1 MGVQFRRTIRDRNEW
16 AFLTPLPI
24 SVGARGLVR
33 ISTTPTLVGLEVPPG
48 SRNLEIK
55 PYITSGLTTDR
66 VVRPALNNNVSGD
79 VGLDVKYG
87 LTQNLTLDFTLNTDL
102 AQVEADDQ
110 QVNLTR
116 FNLSFPE
123 KREFFLEGRGIF
135 DFGSGPGSNLF
146 YSRRIGLLQGR
157 AVPIIAGT
165 HLTSRV
171 GRLSIGALNVQT
183 GGETVS
189 GARDTNFTVV
199 RLRQNVLRRSNIGVL
214 FTNRSSSLVKP
225 GEASPAYGIDGSF
238 AFYENVTMAASYA
251 KSGSPG
257 TAGPN
262 DSYEAMVDYG
272 PTSSGSQRGTCT
284 WQTASIPRSA
294 SSDATTCARASR
306 RSASARALP
315 RCRTSSVFRSR
326 SARRYTENTA
336 GILETRDHTAQFQ
349 TAFNNTDQVSIQ
361 ATNADDVLLQPF
373 RITSD
378 VTIPAGSYSVNAI
391 RLSYTLGRPRTV
403 SGSINFD
410 HGGFYEGDS
419 TTIGYSGRVSITP
432 RLGLEPNASVRWIDT
447 PFGSFTTQQY
457 RARLTYTFTPL
468 MLVAGLVQYNTNSH
482 RLGINLRL
490 RWEYS
495 PAANCSLSTPRTTT
509 PTRASASP
517 LAS

>member
-1 MGVQFRRTIRDRNEW
+1 M
-16 AFLTPLPI
+16 
-24 SVGARGLVR
+24 
-33 ISTTPTLVGLEVPPG
+33 
-48 SRNLEIK
+48 
-55 PYITSGLTTDR
+55 
-66 VVRPALNNNVSGD
+66 VRPALNNNVSGD

-110 QVNLTR
+110 QINLTR

-135 DFGSGPGSNLF
+135 DFGSGPGPNLF
-146 YSRRIGLLQGR
+146 YSRQIGLLQGR

-165 HLTSRV
+165 RLTSKV

-183 GGETVS
+183 GEETVS

-199 RLRQNVLRRSNIGVL
+199 RLRQDVLRRSNIGVL
-214 FTNRSSSLVKP
+214 FTNRSSSLVTP

-238 AFYENVTMAASYA
+238 AFYENVTMSASYA

-262 DSYEAMVDYG
+262 DSYAAVADYG
-272 PTSSGSQRGTCT
+272 ADKLGL
-284 WQTASIPRSA
+284 TARHVYVADGFNPEVGFVRRDNLRQSFAAIRFSPRPA
-294 SSDATTCARASR
+294 SVPNVERFSFTVNTT
-306 RSASARALP
+306 
-315 RCRTSSVFRSR
+315 
-326 SARRYTENTA
+326 YTENTA
-336 GILETRDHTAQFQ
+336 GILETREHAAQFQ
-349 TAFNNTDQVSIQ
+349 TEFDNTDQVSIR
-361 ATNADDVLLQPF
+361 ATNEYDVLLQPF

-378 VTIPAGSYSVNAI
+378 VTIPAGSYSANAI
-391 RLSYTLGRPRTV
+391 RLSYRLGLQRTV

-432 RLGLEPNASVRWIDT
+432 RLGLEPDASVRWIDT
-447 PFGSFTTQQY
+447 RFGSFTTQQY

-482 RLGINLRL
+482 TLGINLRL

-495 PAANCSLSTPRTTT
+495 PGSELFVVYTEDDNTNARLGEPSGLLNRGIVVKLNRLL
-509 PTRASASP
+509 RF
-517 LAS
+517 